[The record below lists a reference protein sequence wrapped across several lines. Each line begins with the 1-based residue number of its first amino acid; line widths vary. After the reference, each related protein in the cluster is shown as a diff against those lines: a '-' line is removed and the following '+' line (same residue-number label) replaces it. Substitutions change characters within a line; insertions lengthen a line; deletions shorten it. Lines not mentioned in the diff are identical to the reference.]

1 MDPVLWFVWVALLA
15 VVVGG
20 AATVVDLVL
29 KHRRRL
35 AEISAGGAR
44 PEVHDRLD
52 AIDARL
58 ERIERTI
65 DAGTFTS

>member
-20 AATVVDLVL
+20 TATVVDTVL

-35 AEISAGGAR
+35 AEIQAGTPHTDVR
-44 PEVHDRLD
+44 DRLD
-52 AIDARL
+52 EVDARL
-58 ERIERTI
+58 DRLERAV
-65 DAGTFTS
+65 DAASR

>member
-20 AATVVDLVL
+20 TATVVDTVL

-35 AEISAGGAR
+35 AEIRADAAR
-44 PEVHDRLD
+44 RDVHDRLD
-52 AIDARL
+52 AVDARIERL
-58 ERIERTI
+58 ERAS
-65 DAGTFTS
+65 DAAPR

>member
-20 AATVVDLVL
+20 TATVVDTVL

-35 AEISAGGAR
+35 AEIQAGA
-44 PEVHDRLD
+44 PHAEVRERLEE
-52 AIDARL
+52 IDARL
-58 ERIERTI
+58 ERLERAL
-65 DAGTFTS
+65 DVAPR

>member
-20 AATVVDLVL
+20 TATVVDTVL

-35 AEISAGGAR
+35 AEIQAGTPHADVR
-44 PEVHDRLD
+44 DRLD
-52 AIDARL
+52 EVDARL
-58 ERIERTI
+58 DRLERAV
-65 DAGTFTS
+65 DAASR